1 MPAAY
6 DRRLM
11 ITDVLLDQSALVPVV
26 LGVIALG
33 SVVVVARPCAAG
45 GTDAGSCGRW
55 RRWRRSRSWP

>member
-1 MPAAY
+1 
-6 DRRLM
+6 M